1 MLYRKLGKT
10 EMEVSV
16 IGFGCWPVGNDWT
29 GASDENSIRV
39 INKAVDCGINF
50 FDVAPIYGFNH
61 AEVVLGRALKGKR
74 DKVYIASKCGLKWDE
89 SRTRVWRDLSKASVL
104 QEIDDSLRRLDT
116 DYIDLM
122 QLHWHDIN
130 TPLSETY
137 EALNEA
143 KEKGKIRHIGVSNFS
158 QILLEQAM
166 QCGEVASNQVLYNM
180 IDRNSDRYHE
190 LPLVYRTEDEILP
203 FCEKHQIGVIP
214 YSPLLQGLLAGN
226 FERDKL
232 IDRDA
237 RLPNPQLQGER
248 LERNL
253 RTAKKLQAVAEKY
266 NRPMAQMALNW
277 LIAKQAISTI
287 IAAPIT
293 EAEVEQNV
301 ASLEWELT
309 PEMLAD
315 IEQALS

>member
-1 MLYRKLGKT
+1 
-10 EMEVSV
+10 
-16 IGFGCWPVGNDWT
+16 
-29 GASDENSIRV
+29 
-39 INKAVDCGINF
+39 
-50 FDVAPIYGFNH
+50 
-61 AEVVLGRALKGKR
+61 
-74 DKVYIASKCGLKWDE
+74 
-89 SRTRVWRDLSKASVL
+89 
-104 QEIDDSLRRLDT
+104 
-116 DYIDLM
+116 M

-232 IDRDA
+232 VDRDA
-237 RLPNPQLQGER
+237 RLPNPQLQGTAR
-248 LERNL
+248 RNL
-253 RTAKKLQAVAEKY
+253 RTAK
-266 NRPMAQMALNW
+266 
-277 LIAKQAISTI
+277 
-287 IAAPIT
+287 AAGGCREVQSAHGSDGPQLAYRQT
-293 EAEVEQNV
+293 SHQHNHCRTPAEAEVEQNV
-301 ASLEWELT
+301 ASLGG
-309 PEMLAD
+309 
-315 IEQALS
+315 S